1 MGDIPGAGLKAD
13 WKVGLSVDFR
23 PPDRPRAR
31 PHVVSTHRCRLGDF
45 IKYQGIKQFSDLIY
59 QPQVVS
65 TSTCGVGVSSSFPLC
80 QYWSNVITCKN

>member
-1 MGDIPGAGLKAD
+1 MMGDIPGAGLKAD

-45 IKYQGIKQFSDLIY
+45 IKCQG
-59 QPQVVS
+59 
-65 TSTCGVGVSSSFPLC
+65 TR
-80 QYWSNVITCKN
+80 

>member
-1 MGDIPGAGLKAD
+1 MMGDIPGAGLKAD

-45 IKYQGIKQFSDLIY
+45 IKYQGIKHFYDLVY
-59 QPQVVS
+59 
-65 TSTCGVGVSSSFPLC
+65 
-80 QYWSNVITCKN
+80 